1 MAENMDWAEI
11 KMRLRDGASVQVLA
25 DLNAVTY
32 KTMYNRIMAHQVKDG
47 VEYLTPRNTKG
58 MLKSKAISKTKQAQA
73 KAKEKKAAQKSAERP
88 EVQKPAPLPAIDFAD
103 LCRGDMPINMDMAV
117 RKALGKPADACCHN
131 CKWEAYR
138 DNKPYCWRGHNYEPA
153 ALCSEYEKYI
163 PEKKPDIPEE
173 IKNADMVTIK
183 GIRVE
188 GARDIPDEV
197 YTVERRLMPETLE
210 EIRNNFLMC
219 HQLADRYK
227 KQAEDWK
234 RILDAYGKDWDGA
247 QGLPEV

>member
-58 MLKSKAISKTKQAQA
+58 MRKSKAISKTKQAQA
-73 KAKEKKAAQKSAERP
+73 KEKEKKAAQKSAERP
-88 EVQKPAPLPAIDFAD
+88 EV
-103 LCRGDMPINMDMAV
+103 
-117 RKALGKPADACCHN
+117 
-131 CKWEAYR
+131 
-138 DNKPYCWRGHNYEPA
+138 
-153 ALCSEYEKYI
+153 
-163 PEKKPDIPEE
+163 KPDFMTKKLHIPEE

-183 GIRVE
+183 GLRVE
-188 GARDIPDEV
+188 GARDIPEEV
-197 YTVERRLMPETLE
+197 YNMRRQLQPETLE

>member
-1 MAENMDWAEI
+1 MAEAMDWAEI

-58 MLKSKAISKTKQAQA
+58 MRKSKAISKTKQAQA

-88 EVQKPAPLPAIDFAD
+88 EVNPEFLAKKL
-103 LCRGDMPINMDMAV
+103 
-117 RKALGKPADACCHN
+117 H
-131 CKWEAYR
+131 
-138 DNKPYCWRGHNYEPA
+138 
-153 ALCSEYEKYI
+153 I
-163 PEKKPDIPEE
+163 PEEKPDIPEE
-173 IKNADMVTIK
+173 
-183 GIRVE
+183 
-188 GARDIPDEV
+188 V
-197 YTVERRLMPETLE
+197 YNMRRQLQPETIE
-210 EIRNNFLMC
+210 ELKEQYRTCM
-219 HQLADRYK
+219 QLAERYQ

-234 RILDAYGKDWDGA
+234 KIIDTFGTSHPGA

>member
-58 MLKSKAISKTKQAQA
+58 MQKSKAISKTKQAQA
-73 KAKEKKAAQKSAERP
+73 KAKEKKAAQKSAGR
-88 EVQKPAPLPAIDFAD
+88 
-103 LCRGDMPINMDMAV
+103 
-117 RKALGKPADACCHN
+117 
-131 CKWEAYR
+131 
-138 DNKPYCWRGHNYEPA
+138 
-153 ALCSEYEKYI
+153 
-163 PEKKPDIPEE
+163 PEE
-173 IKNADMVTIK
+173 IMNADMVTIK
-183 GIRVE
+183 GVRVE
-188 GARDIPDEV
+188 GVRDIPEEV
-197 YTVERRLMPETLE
+197 YNMRRQLQPETIE
-210 EIRNNFLMC
+210 ELKEQYRTCM
-219 HQLADRYK
+219 QLAERYQ

-234 RILDAYGKDWDGA
+234 KIIDTFGTSHPGA

>member
-58 MLKSKAISKTKQAQA
+58 MQKSKAISKTKQAQA

-88 EVQKPAPLPAIDFAD
+88 EV
-103 LCRGDMPINMDMAV
+103 
-117 RKALGKPADACCHN
+117 
-131 CKWEAYR
+131 
-138 DNKPYCWRGHNYEPA
+138 
-153 ALCSEYEKYI
+153 
-163 PEKKPDIPEE
+163 KPDIPEE

-183 GIRVE
+183 GVRVE
-188 GARDIPDEV
+188 GARDIPEEV
-197 YTVERRLMPETLE
+197 YNMRRQLQPETIE
-210 EIRNNFLMC
+210 ELKEQYRTCL
-219 HQLADRYK
+219 QLAERYQ

-234 RILDAYGKDWDGA
+234 KIIDTFGTSHPGA
-247 QGLPEV
+247 PGLPEV

>member
-1 MAENMDWAEI
+1 MAEAMDWAEI

-58 MLKSKAISKTKQAQA
+58 MQKSKAISKTKQAQA

-88 EVQKPAPLPAIDFAD
+88 E
-103 LCRGDMPINMDMAV
+103 
-117 RKALGKPADACCHN
+117 
-131 CKWEAYR
+131 
-138 DNKPYCWRGHNYEPA
+138 
-153 ALCSEYEKYI
+153 EKQ
-163 PEKKPDIPEE
+163 DIPEE

-188 GARDIPDEV
+188 GARDIPEEV

-234 RILDAYGKDWDGA
+234 RILDAYGKGWGA
-247 QGLPEV
+247 SVIAQ

>member
-58 MLKSKAISKTKQAQA
+58 MRKSKAISKTKQAQA

-88 EVQKPAPLPAIDFAD
+88 EV
-103 LCRGDMPINMDMAV
+103 
-117 RKALGKPADACCHN
+117 
-131 CKWEAYR
+131 
-138 DNKPYCWRGHNYEPA
+138 
-153 ALCSEYEKYI
+153 I
-163 PEKKPDIPEE
+163 PEFLTKKLHIPEE

-183 GIRVE
+183 GVRVE
-188 GARDIPDEV
+188 GARDIPEEV
-197 YTVERRLMPETLE
+197 YNMRRQLQPETIE
-210 EIRNNFLMC
+210 ELKEQYRTCM
-219 HQLADRYK
+219 QLAERYQ

-234 RILDAYGKDWDGA
+234 KIIDTFGTSHPGT

>member
-58 MLKSKAISKTKQAQA
+58 MQKSKAISKTKQAQA

-88 EVQKPAPLPAIDFAD
+88 EV
-103 LCRGDMPINMDMAV
+103 
-117 RKALGKPADACCHN
+117 
-131 CKWEAYR
+131 
-138 DNKPYCWRGHNYEPA
+138 
-153 ALCSEYEKYI
+153 I
-163 PEKKPDIPEE
+163 PEFLTKKLHIPEE

-183 GIRVE
+183 GVRVE
-188 GARDIPDEV
+188 GARDIPEEV
-197 YTVERRLMPETLE
+197 YNMRRQLQPETIE
-210 EIRNNFLMC
+210 ELKEQYRTCM
-219 HQLADRYK
+219 QLAERYQ

-234 RILDAYGKDWDGA
+234 KIIDTFGTSHPGA